1 MVDFA
6 AARLK
11 MVDNQLRT
19 TNITDHR
26 ILAAMGEVPREA
38 FLPAA
43 QGELAYADVVHP
55 LGGGRFLPPPAPFAR
70 LVQLAEISAS
80 DRVLDVGAGTG
91 YGTAVLARL
100 GAEVVGIEPDAELAR
115 KAEANLTAAGVGN
128 ATIDTGGFDGASLQR
143 DHFDVIIVEG
153 GLDGEPTH
161 LFGLLRDGG
170 RLVALI
176 SNGGPGVAHVFV
188 RSGDEVAGRSEFNT
202 TLPPLA
208 AAPRPETFVF

>member
-6 AARLK
+6 AARVK

-19 TNITDHR
+19 SNITDHR
-26 ILAAMGEVPREA
+26 ILGVMGDVPREA
-38 FLPAA
+38 FLSAD
-43 QGELAYADVVHP
+43 QGPLAYADVAHS
-55 LGGGRFLPPPAPFAR
+55 LGGGRFLPPPAPFAK
-70 LVQLAEISAS
+70 LVQLAEITAT

-100 GAEVVGIEPDAELAR
+100 GAEAVGIEPDAELAR
-115 KAEANLTAAGVGN
+115 KAEANLRAAGIGN
-128 ATIDTGGFDGASLQR
+128 ATIDTGGFDGEGLQR
-143 DHFDVIIVEG
+143 EHFDAIVVEG
-153 GLDGEPTH
+153 QLESEPMH
-161 LFGLLRDGG
+161 LFRLLSDGG

-176 SNGGPGVAHVFV
+176 ANGGPGVAHVFV

-208 AAPRPETFVF
+208 AGPHAETFVF